1 MERAVPQVEVDGVLV
16 RHGQFCC
23 EPLEIGH
30 RRFVQTNGDGL
41 LQSGAVR
48 ISLSMVS
55 LPVLCGLL
63 ASSNDTP
70 CVLDVPAALGLFPLE
85 TEIVHLDT

>member
-1 MERAVPQVEVDGVLV
+1 
-16 RHGQFCC
+16 
-23 EPLEIGH
+23 
-30 RRFVQTNGDGL
+30 
-41 LQSGAVR
+41 
-48 ISLSMVS
+48 MVS